1 MRSFL
6 VLLIVALF
14 TLKLNFWV
22 HIDSELLKLPVNC
35 LLYHYDMTLLIQSDA
50 TCLQVYFRLIII

>member
-35 LLYHYDMTLLIQSDA
+35 LLYPYDMTLLTQSDA
-50 TCLQVYFRLIII
+50 TCLQVYFRLIIM